1 MSGGVDSSTAAAM
14 LAAEGHEV
22 IGVGLVFP
30 DLCKNKMQHRAG
42 HGSRRTTAMDDARR
56 AASRIGIPFHA
67 LDCGELFER
76 SVVDYFCRSYL
87 DGITPNPCVEC
98 NRVVKFGS
106 LLKKA
111 VELGAD
117 HVATGHYARVS
128 RDPRTGRYLL
138 GKGADTDKDQS
149 YFLYSLSQEQL
160 SRALFPL
167 GEMTKKE
174 TRALARSLGLEFHDK
189 PASQDICFLG
199 KQNYRE
205 FLAERFPGLVR
216 EGPIV
221 NARGK
226 TLGRHRGIA
235 FYTIG
240 QRKGLGIADIEPLYV
255 LAIDGRTCTIVVG
268 ARQELL
274 RKNIAVERVNWIP
287 FEKPSASLDLGV
299 KIRYRQPE
307 ARAVVTTSG
316 DDRAQVAFRMPQA
329 AVVPGQS
336 AVFYDGH
343 VVVGGGIIEGRS
355 A

>member
-14 LAAEGHEV
+14 LASEGHEV
-22 IGVGLVFP
+22 IGVGLRLF
-30 DLCKNKMQHRAG
+30 DLCEERAG
-42 HGSRRTTAMDDARR
+42 HGACRSTAIDDASR
-56 AASRIGIPFHA
+56 AASKIGIPFHA
-67 LDCGELFER
+67 LDCRDLFQR

-87 DGITPNPCVEC
+87 DGTTPNPCVEC

-111 VELGAD
+111 VDLGAD

-128 RDPRTGRYLL
+128 RDPNTGRYMLW
-138 GKGADTDKDQS
+138 KGADRDKDQS

-205 FLAERFPGLVR
+205 FLAKRFPGLVR

-221 NARGK
+221 DTLGK
-226 TLGRHRGIA
+226 TLGRHRGVA

-240 QRKGLGIADIEPLYV
+240 QRKGLGIADNKPLYV
-255 LAIDGRTCTIVVG
+255 LAIDGRTGAVVVG
-268 ARQELL
+268 ARQEFL
-274 RKNIAVERVNWIP
+274 RKDIAIERVNWIP
-287 FEKPSASLDLGV
+287 FDKPSASLGLGV
-299 KIRYRQPE
+299 KTRYRQPE
-307 ARAVVTTSG
+307 APAVVTYSG
-316 DDRAQVAFRMPQA
+316 DDRARITFHEPQA
-329 AVVPGQS
+329 GVAPGQS

-343 VVVGGGIIEGRS
+343 VVVGGGIIEGGS
-355 A
+355 S